1 MIFLKDTI
9 LPIIREYESEFNR
22 KLLNSIEI
30 DQECEIKF
38 NMSGFARA
46 TMEKRGNFYQQMLR
60 AGTYSINEVRA
71 LEDLPPVEGGDQR
84 YLSRDLW
91 PADRYDEFIK
101 SQTSNTNSSNE

>member
-1 MIFLKDTI
+1 MI
-9 LPIIREYESEFNR
+9 
-22 KLLNSIEI
+22 LNSIEI
-30 DQECEIKF
+30 EQECEIKF
-38 NMSGFARA
+38 NLNGFARA

-91 PADRYDEFIK
+91 PADRYDEFIQ